1 MSKTITTAL
10 AAVAVTVALAGAAV
24 PAFADRVDERQARQ
38 AERIRDGL
46 RDGSITRQEAQRL
59 KAEQDRIAA
68 LERQAERDGRV
79 TREERARLEAA
90 QDRASKNIRAEKHDA
105 ESQRSR
111 WSQYGGWGGRN
122 AYNDNNHGERRWYRR
137 WW

>member
-10 AAVAVTVALAGAAV
+10 AAVAVTIALAGAAV

-46 RDGSITRQEAQRL
+46 RNGSITRQEAQRL

-79 TREERARLEAA
+79 TREERARLEAE
-90 QDRASKNIRAEKHDA
+90 QNRASRNIRAEKHDG
-105 ESQRSR
+105 ETRHNR
-111 WSQYGGWGGRN
+111 WSRYGGWGGRN
-122 AYNDNNHGERRWYRR
+122 AYHDNNHGERRWYRR